1 MNRIIFYFIVILAI
15 TLCSCKDDTPDVN
28 HSIFDTSTPA
38 LNSFDEWLRQ
48 NYVAPYNIRVY
59 YRLRDI
65 ETDFDYNVIPADI
78 EKAKQMAW
86 LLKYLWLEAYAEVAA
101 DGMHFVRANVP
112 RILHFIGS
120 AEWDESTKRLGVAE
134 GGLKITITEVN
145 DLIPKQ
151 ITEQYFFSTI
161 HHEFGHILI
170 QTKDFPAEFKAI
182 SAGSYMP
189 AQWYN
194 RSETDAAR
202 AGFVT
207 QYAGA
212 QPGEDFVEVLSRYI
226 TWSETQWENKLTQAG
241 TFGRTVILLKLGMV
255 KEYMKNRWD
264 VNIDELRSVIKRRAN
279 DIQSMDFDNLG
290 F

>member
-1 MNRIIFYFIVILAI
+1 MNRIIFYFTVILAI